1 MAGRGATRRRTPFGS
16 VSRCA
21 SGAPTAAG
29 GIVPIR
35 SSGIMAYSS
44 PISVLQA
51 SARER
56 EPMREVERR
65 KKLRPSDVLVRAA
78 TTELLRQQ
86 TGPNHLEPFEDV
98 LSRVFADCPATS
110 FYLKAATNPAATT
123 TATWAAELVDQSVA
137 DFIANE
143 MPQSAFAQ
151 LSQRAMTVTPRPGVG
166 VIKIPS
172 RTSPQVLS
180 GAWLAEGSA
189 KPVFQGS
196 LTSTDLTPYKLAALS
211 SFTEEMLNSTQIEQ
225 ILREVLSHDLTA
237 LLDSALLDATA
248 ASATRPA
255 GLWNGATAVTASAAT
270 PPSEAMMVDLK
281 TLAAAVS
288 SGNPDA
294 RVVYVTNPAQA
305 IRVNITSPT
314 KQDNVITSGYM
325 AAGSVGAV
333 DANAIAMLVSQ
344 PEFALSRNAA
354 LHMENTAPLPIATG
368 VQGSA
373 TVAAPT
379 RSMFQEDAVAL
390 RCVLRASWA
399 KRRTGCT
406 ALATS
411 VTW

>member
-1 MAGRGATRRRTPFGS
+1 MT
-16 VSRCA
+16 
-21 SGAPTAAG
+21 
-29 GIVPIR
+29 
-35 SSGIMAYSS
+35 YSS
-44 PISVLQA
+44 PIVVRQA
-51 SARER
+51 PARER
-56 EPMREVERR
+56 EPQREVERR
-65 KKLRPSDVLVRAA
+65 RKLRPADVLARAA
-78 TTELLRQQ
+78 TVELLRQQ
-86 TGPNHLEPFEDV
+86 TGANHLEPREDV
-98 LSRVFADCPATS
+98 LERIYGDCPATN
-110 FYLKAATNPAATT
+110 FYLKAVTNPAATT
-123 TATWAAELVDQSVA
+123 TATWAAELVDTAIA
-137 DFIANE
+137 DFVASE

-189 KPVFQGS
+189 KPVYQGS
-196 LTSTDLTPYKLAALS
+196 LTATDLTPYKLAALS
-211 SFTEEMLNSTQIEQ
+211 CFTEEMLNSTQIEQ

-255 GLWNGATAVTASAAT
+255 GLFNSATAVTASAAT

-281 TLAAAVS
+281 ALAAAVS
-288 SGNPDA
+288 TGNPDA

-314 KQDNVITSGYM
+314 KPDNVITSGYM

-333 DANAIAMLVSQ
+333 DANAVAMLVSQ

-354 LHMENTAPLPIATG
+354 LHMENATPLPIGTPGSPATM
-368 VQGSA
+368 
-373 TVAAPT
+373 AAPT

-411 VTW
+411 VIW